1 MQISAVIPARLGSE
15 RLARKPLAQIAGR
28 PLIWHV
34 WDRVRQSRRITDI
47 CVATDAEEI
56 RSAVQSWGGTVLM
69 SSPTCESGT
78 ERVASVLEAIDG
90 KLVLNVQG
98 DEPLI
103 DPDVL
108 DGLVDS
114 WLAAPCDV
122 ITPAY
127 RITDVEALRDPN
139 VVKVV
144 RAEDGRALYFSR
156 SPIPH
161 VRDVPMERWLE
172 HQAFWGHVGVY
183 GFRREVLANYHG
195 LPESALEGSEKLEQL
210 RFVAAGLTVRCLRP
224 ATARWP
230 WTPRLTWRG
239 CDN

>member
-1 MQISAVIPARLGSE
+1 MRVSAVIPARLGSE
-15 RLARKPLAQIAGR
+15 RLVRKPLAQIAGR

-34 WDRVRQSRRITDI
+34 WDRVRQSQRITNI

-56 RSAVQSWGGTVLM
+56 RSVVQSWGGTVLM
-69 SSPTCESGT
+69 TSPTCESGS
-78 ERVASVLEAIDG
+78 ERVASVLEAIEGD
-90 KLVLNVQG
+90 LVLNVQG

-103 DPDVL
+103 DPSML
-108 DGLVDS
+108 DALVDT
-114 WLAAPCDV
+114 WLAAPCDI

-127 RITDVEALRDPN
+127 RITDVETLRDPN

-144 RAEDGRALYFSR
+144 KGDDGRALYFSR

-183 GFRREVLANYHG
+183 GFRREVLASYRR
-195 LPESALEGSEKLEQL
+195 LPESALEAAEKLEQL
-210 RFVAAGLTVRCLRP
+210 RFVAAGLTSRWSRP

-230 WTPRLTWRG
+230 WTHPPTSRG
-239 CDN
+239 CDT